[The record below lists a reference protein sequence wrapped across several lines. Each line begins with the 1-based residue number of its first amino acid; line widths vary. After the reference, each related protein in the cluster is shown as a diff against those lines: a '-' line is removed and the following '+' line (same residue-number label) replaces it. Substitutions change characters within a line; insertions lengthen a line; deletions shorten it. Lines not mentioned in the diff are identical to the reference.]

1 MKKIASLLI
10 TLLILLLPLSLH
22 AEKKSA
28 DFTVRN
34 IKGKYLRLSD
44 FKGKVVEIAFWATF
58 CKTCRKKLR
67 HLEKLYKKYKS
78 KGYVVI
84 GVSTDGPET
93 QSKVKPIV
101 RRYKLS
107 FPIVVDTESTI
118 SKLFNPKRST
128 PYSVIIKGGKLV
140 KKREGF
146 QISDLD
152 LIEKDVRKLL
162 KK

>member
-1 MKKIASLLI
+1 
-10 TLLILLLPLSLH
+10 
-22 AEKKSA
+22 
-28 DFTVRN
+28 VRD

-44 FKGKVVEIAFWATF
+44 FKGKTVEIAFWATF

-78 KGYVVI
+78 KGYVVL

-107 FPIVVDTESTI
+107 FPIVVDTESII
-118 SKLFNPKRST
+118 SKLYNPKRST

-140 KKREGF
+140 KTREGF
-146 QISDLD
+146 QISDVD